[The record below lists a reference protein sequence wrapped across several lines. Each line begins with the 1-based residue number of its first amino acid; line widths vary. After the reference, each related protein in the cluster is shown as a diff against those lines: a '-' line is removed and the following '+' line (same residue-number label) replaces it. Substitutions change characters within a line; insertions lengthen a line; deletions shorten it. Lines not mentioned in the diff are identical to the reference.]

1 MICLYLNASS
11 SLSPFFAAK
20 ATFNKLARLYSHAP
34 APQEKTPSKSASAR
48 EGGGVQSRIP
58 YRISGAGL
66 KKVICGAKSGTRRA
80 DGLHDTARMEIFLC
94 DYCSC
99 MSTTSIMQ

>member
-34 APQEKTPSKSASAR
+34 APPEKTPRKSASAR
-48 EGGGVQSRIP
+48 EGGGFNRESPAVFPAWLEEGHLWR
-58 YRISGAGL
+58 
-66 KKVICGAKSGTRRA
+66 
-80 DGLHDTARMEIFLC
+80 
-94 DYCSC
+94 
-99 MSTTSIMQ
+99 